1 MASKIAHFPTVR
13 DLSGFD
19 FSAQPSLD
27 PGQIRD
33 LAVCRWIA
41 HGDTLLLLGPSGV
54 GKTPL
59 AIALGREAIREGYSA
74 ALGKAHQEGRF
85 EERLAFYAKPKLL
98 IVDELG
104 YLPFDPNAAHLFFQ
118 LVSRRYERGS
128 LLITSNR
135 SVGEWGEVFGDP
147 VVAPASTGCSITA
160 MSSPSAATA
169 TACARSAVPVFSTQ
183 PTSTWRRLITH
194 DSRQICAPACRHP
207 GAHRYLP
214 RSAPPAA
221 WRRSATRGS
230 LLWTPAPSHT
240 PSTKG
245 GRFYRGVT
253 SGCRLIRMGRARS
266 RTPRRQ

>member
-1 MASKIAHFPTVR
+1 M
-13 DLSGFD
+13 
-19 FSAQPSLD
+19 
-27 PGQIRD
+27 
-33 LAVCRWIA
+33 
-41 HGDTLLLLGPSGV
+41 
-54 GKTPL
+54 
-59 AIALGREAIREGYSA
+59 
-74 ALGKAHQEGRF
+74 
-85 EERLAFYAKPKLL
+85 
-98 IVDELG
+98 
-104 YLPFDPNAAHLFFQ
+104 
-118 LVSRRYERGS
+118 
-128 LLITSNR
+128 
-135 SVGEWGEVFGDP
+135 FGDP

-183 PTSTWRRLITH
+183 PTLTWRRLITH

-266 RTPRRQ
+266 RDSSTAIAGKSRLGRIIIVGLTPHGDGGIRFAHERSRC